1 MIAPKVTSYVTPT
14 RHEAPPTTTRIITR
28 VPTAD
33 EAREI
38 LRGEQVRSIR
48 RTLERG
54 ATPVQCGHRGPGG
67 ACTKAHGHVGEHA
80 VHAHGLFGGPILR
93 RWASE
98 ERNDG

>member
-54 ATPVQCGHRGPGG
+54 ATPVQCGHCGPG
-67 ACTKAHGHVGEHA
+67 ATCTKAHGHVGEHA
-80 VHAHGLFGGPILR
+80 VHAHGLYGGPILR

-98 ERNDG
+98 ESHDA

>member
-1 MIAPKVTSYVTPT
+1 VIAPKVTSYVTPT

-38 LRGEQVRSIR
+38 LRGEQVRAFR
-48 RTLERG
+48 RVLERS
-54 ATPVQCGHRGPGG
+54 AVPAQCGHRGTH
-67 ACTKAHGHVGEHA
+67 ATCTKAHGHVGEHA

-93 RWASE
+93 RWTSE
-98 ERNDG
+98 ERHDG

>member
-48 RTLERG
+48 GTLERG
-54 ATPVQCGHRGPGG
+54 ATPVQCGHRGPG
-67 ACTKAHGHVGEHA
+67 ATCTKAHGHVGEHA
-80 VHAHGLFGGPILR
+80 VHAHGLLGGPILR

-98 ERNDG
+98 ERRDG